1 MSCWGLPTPNDHEDT
16 ERSRSAPERFVFV
29 FRTLFKCV
37 YVIFKIVSGCNFLS
51 WYFWASIEAIEV
63 YQNETIAVGA
73 ESGGNFFVSMTCAV
87 CLSFLSLSLALVKI
101 GVASLSVLSAFS
113 SLVWLESK
121 LVVLVFKVACGSCF
135 GSNNWRRCSSAIFVE
150 WKKTRTII
158 VSAGFYVVF
167 VHT

>member
-1 MSCWGLPTPNDHEDT
+1 MDCWGLPTPNDHEDT
-16 ERSRSAPERFVFV
+16 ERSRSAPKRFDRYDSGSDFVFV
-29 FRTLFKCV
+29 FRTLFKCYV

-73 ESGGNFFVSMTCAV
+73 ESGGDFFVSMTCAV

-101 GVASLSVLSAFS
+101 GVASLSVLSTFS

-135 GSNNWRRCSSAIFVE
+135 GSNDWRRCLSAIFVE
-150 WKKTRTII
+150 
-158 VSAGFYVVF
+158 
-167 VHT
+167 